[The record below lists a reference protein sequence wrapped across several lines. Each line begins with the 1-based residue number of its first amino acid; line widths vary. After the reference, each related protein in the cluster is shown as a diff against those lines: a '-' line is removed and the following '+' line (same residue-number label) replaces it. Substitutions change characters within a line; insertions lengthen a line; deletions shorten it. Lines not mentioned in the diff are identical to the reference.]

1 MDRVLEHVRSRSGA
15 VVARGAADAGLLG
28 GDTTHGAE
36 TAAGPAF
43 TAAVHLSFE
52 DGAPE
57 PELVLQGLAKTLDGV
72 ADPSACAVVA
82 GTEHIIVPGQQQLLL
97 AMAIR
102 RLPELTH
109 ERFEEHWSTVHADL
123 GRSVPGSEGY
133 RQVRTDDAL
142 IRRVAPA
149 SGFGL
154 VDLDGAALA
163 YYSSHEAML
172 RILGDPDVSGR
183 LMEDERTFIDHS
195 SSALVCGWSR

>member
-1 MDRVLEHVRSRSGA
+1 MPEIVQVEIRPADARAIPVPCLLHHVREQWTASL
-15 VVARGAADAGLLG
+15 AD
-28 GDTTHGAE
+28 
-36 TAAGPAF
+36 
-43 TAAVHLSFE
+43 E
-52 DGAPE
+52 D
-57 PELVLQGLAKTLDGV
+57 
-72 ADPSACAVVA
+72 
-82 GTEHIIVPGQQQLLL
+82 
-97 AMAIR
+97 
-102 RLPELTH
+102 
-109 ERFEEHWSTVHADL
+109 ERV
-123 GRSVPGSEGY
+123 R
-133 RQVRTDDAL
+133 VRTDDAL